1 LEGTGIY
8 LLQNPSGKNI
18 EVEIQPDSNARG
30 MIMNYLFISK
40 VIVCVFFV
48 SLLSLPALS
57 QWEDVTSFKD
67 VQIPFNLK
75 YEDKT
80 IKKGKYEVEILKH
93 TAQVAYYLRI
103 KKGSKKLCLV
113 PGEYL
118 QYRDETEIP
127 NKPKLRMRRNTA
139 EKLLYII
146 FESGT
151 ITWKYPKVKIRFKI
165 EYED

>member
-1 LEGTGIY
+1 MLCR
-8 LLQNPSGKNI
+8 LSC
-18 EVEIQPDSNARG
+18 
-30 MIMNYLFISK
+30 K
-40 VIVCVFFV
+40 VIVCVFFI
-48 SLLSLPALS
+48 SLLSLPAFA
-57 QWEDVTSFKD
+57 QWEDVSSFKE
-67 VQIPFNLK
+67 VQIPFDLK
-75 YEDKT
+75 YDEKI

-93 TAQVAYYLRI
+93 TGQTVYYLRI
-103 KKGSKKLCLV
+103 KKKGKKLCLI

-118 QYRDETEIP
+118 KYIDEKDIP

>member
-1 LEGTGIY
+1 
-8 LLQNPSGKNI
+8 
-18 EVEIQPDSNARG
+18 
-30 MIMNYLFISK
+30 
-40 VIVCVFFV
+40 
-48 SLLSLPALS
+48 LPAFS
-57 QWEDVTSFKD
+57 QWEDVSSFKS

-75 YEDKT
+75 YKDKI
-80 IKKGKYEVEILKH
+80 IKKGKYGVEILKH
-93 TAQVAYYLRI
+93 TGQTVYYFRI
-103 KKGSKKLCLV
+103 KKGSKKLCLI

-118 QYRDETEIP
+118 RYLDETEIP

-151 ITWKYPKVKIRFKI
+151 ITWKYPKIKIRFKI

>member
-1 LEGTGIY
+1 
-8 LLQNPSGKNI
+8 
-18 EVEIQPDSNARG
+18 
-30 MIMNYLFISK
+30 
-40 VIVCVFFV
+40 
-48 SLLSLPALS
+48 LPAFS

-75 YEDKT
+75 YDDKI

-93 TAQVAYYLRI
+93 TAQTAYYLRI
-103 KKGSKKLCLV
+103 KKKGKRLCLV

-118 QYRDETEIP
+118 KYIDETEIP

-139 EKLLYII
+139 EKLLYVI